1 MASGFDSL
9 FRYLDG
15 LSERPNLADLTT
27 HLAGL
32 ELADSDVAR
41 FIHFNDRQYQRN
53 LVKAGSAYHVWVLC
67 WKAGQRSPIHDHG
80 HSVCAV
86 RVLRGTAT
94 VTHFTR
100 TRTGQ
105 VKAIGSEDAPAGSL
119 LGNVDSDLH
128 QVSNLQD
135 DGTDLVTLHVYAPPL
150 LQMGTYSILDMTRG
164 VDVWTEW
171 IEGAGI

>member
-1 MASGFDSL
+1 MASGFDAL
-9 FRYLDG
+9 FHYLDG
-15 LSERPNLADLTT
+15 LAGRPSLAELSDHLVRLELTDADL
-27 HLAGL
+27 APF
-32 ELADSDVAR
+32 V
-41 FIHFNDRQYQRN
+41 HFSDRQYQRN
-53 LVKAGSAYHVWVLC
+53 LVKADSSYLVWVLC

-80 HSVCAV
+80 NSVCGV

-94 VTHFTR
+94 VTHFMR
-100 TRTGQ
+100 TASGH
-105 VKAIGSEDAPAGSL
+105 VKAISSEDAPPGSI
-119 LGNVDSDLH
+119 LGTVDSDLH

-150 LQMGTYSILDMTRG
+150 LRMGTYSILDSVRG